1 MDKEGYEK
9 ALRFL
14 VTQQMD
20 VYLLHVLCPEELNP
34 EVKGDL
40 KLIDCEDDD
49 VAEVTISRPLLDK
62 YKRTVAAFIE
72 GARNFCSRRGM
83 TYLMTGTDTPV
94 ETLVSNYLRR
104 RGLVR

>member
-1 MDKEGYEK
+1 
-9 ALRFL
+9 
-14 VTQQMD
+14 MD

-49 VAEVTISRPLLDK
+49 VAEVTISRPLLDR
-62 YKRTVAAFIE
+62 YKRTLASFLD
-72 GARNFCSRRGM
+72 GARDFCNRRGM
-83 TYLMTGTDTPV
+83 NYLMVSTETQV
-94 ETLVSNYLRR
+94 ETLVANYLRR